1 MNLKNES
8 QTLVGEICASL
19 AAVARTADGF
29 AAPIAVLWTDV
40 EAQWLPLMPVLRA
53 ILPNL
58 FQMGRYEASVR
69 TGPAIWLKCIVD
81 RTLPE
86 APPAGEVPVLYLPRV
101 SRQELRAAGDCPPAL
116 QPLVELQFRG
126 RVWHQSNGHDWTV
139 RAFLVS
145 DEGLGLDVAADRRTE
160 DAFLRVLP
168 ILAETDARTL
178 KGRRLDAD
186 DFDKLSVQDP
196 VRDLLLWLNNAE
208 AFEATAKGSRWESF
222 RGLCQSEFRFDPDR
236 VPAAEVAGLLIR
248 AELGLDRVWNRF
260 AESPQLYPGVAKLL
274 REPAGAGQG
283 LLVLD
288 PSRDPRINERDE
300 AELRQDLQTAS
311 GLPHAQACTKV
322 LELEGRHAVRRDWA
336 WSRTEMSPWA
346 LALRPLARL
355 AQAARKPVGGATLS
369 AAAAEYATSGWECD
383 AAAMEALGRFRNGP
397 DAALVVKVVR
407 ALYEPWL
414 DGSARHFQALVAKE
428 PNEAR
433 KGVFQPAAEKDTCLL
448 FVDGLRFDLAGKL
461 AARLEARGFRVSM
474 THRLA
479 PLPTVTPT
487 AKLAATPLTD
497 GIKGGS
503 GDDFTPLIQAKS
515 GWKPVVAPL
524 LRERLEGTGVELLDA
539 NETRIPSGGEGG
551 GWTECGNVDSLGH
564 SLQGD
569 LVHQL
574 DVEVDRIAD
583 RAFSLVDSGWR
594 RVRVVTDHG
603 WLLLPGGL
611 PKVELAP
618 YLAETKWARCALVK
632 GQPDLNVPV
641 SSWHWNAE
649 VKIASPPGI
658 GAFRAG
664 ETYAHGGIS
673 PQECVVPELIVE
685 RGASAIHASIQ
696 SIEWRGMRCR
706 VRVDSN
712 EPKVRVDLRKNWKQE
727 STSIAAA
734 TKEVGPAGEV
744 SLAVPDD
751 EHEGVA
757 AFVVLLDPEGKVIA
771 SQTTCVGERA

>member
-1 MNLKNES
+1 MVKNQALLLAQRLKES
-8 QTLVGEICASL
+8 LRERGRESGDSGRP
-19 AAVARTADGF
+19 VA
-29 AAPIAVLWTDV
+29 ILWTDLTGEWTTLIGPLQAV
-40 EAQWLPLMPVLRA
+40 LPELFVLGKYDPTQR
-53 ILPNL
+53 
-58 FQMGRYEASVR
+58 R
-69 TGPAIWLKCIVD
+69 GPAIWLKCIVD
-81 RTLPE
+81 RTVPE
-86 APPAGEVPVLYLPRV
+86 APTAGVVPVLYLPRV

-145 DEGLGLDVAADRRTE
+145 DEGLALDVAADRRTE

-222 RGLCQSEFRFDPDR
+222 RGLCQSEFGFDPDR

-248 AELGLDRVWNRF
+248 AELGLDRVWSRF

-274 REPAGAGQG
+274 KEPVGAGQG

-300 AELRQDLQTAS
+300 TELRQDLQTTA
-311 GLPHAQACTKV
+311 GLPQAQACAKV
-322 LELEGRHAVRRDWA
+322 LELEGRHAVRRDWVWA
-336 WSRTEMSPWA
+336 RTDMSPWA
-346 LALRPLARL
+346 VALRPLARL

-369 AAAAEYATSGWECD
+369 AAAAEYASSGWECD

-397 DAALVVKVVR
+397 DAALLVKVVR

-414 DGSARHFQALVAKE
+414 DGSARHFQVLVAKE
-428 PNEAR
+428 PSEAR

-461 AARLEARGFRVSM
+461 AARLDARGFRVSM

-487 AKLAATPLTD
+487 AKLAATPITD
-497 GIKGGS
+497 GIKGGN

-515 GWKPVVAPL
+515 GWKPVIAPL
-524 LRERLEGTGVELLDA
+524 LRERLETSGVELLDP
-539 NETRIPSGGEGG
+539 NEIRIPAGGEGG
-551 GWTECGNVDSLGH
+551 GWTECGNVDSMGH
-564 SLQGD
+564 SLQGE

-583 RAFSLVDSGWR
+583 RAFSLIDSGWR

-618 YLAETKWARCALVK
+618 YLAETKWARCAVVK
-632 GQPDLNVPV
+632 GQPDLNIPV
-641 SSWHWNAE
+641 SPWYWNPD
-649 VKIASPPGI
+649 VQIASPPGI

-685 RGASAIHASIQ
+685 RGASATYASIQ
-696 SIEWRGMRCR
+696 SVEWRGMRCR

-712 EPKVRVDLRKNWKQE
+712 DPKVRVDLRKSWKQE

-734 TKEVGPAGEV
+734 TKEIGPAGEV
-744 SLAVPDD
+744 SMAVPDD
-751 EHEGVA
+751 AHEGAA

-771 SQTTCVGERA
+771 SQTTCVGEKP

>member
-1 MNLKNES
+1 MVKNQALLLAQRLKES
-8 QTLVGEICASL
+8 LRERGRESGDSSRP
-19 AAVARTADGF
+19 VA
-29 AAPIAVLWTDV
+29 ILWTDLTGEWTTIIGALKAV
-40 EAQWLPLMPVLRA
+40 LPELFVLGKYDPAQ
-53 ILPNL
+53 
-58 FQMGRYEASVR
+58 GR
-69 TGPAIWLKCIVD
+69 GPAIWLKCIVD
-81 RTLPE
+81 RTVPE
-86 APPAGEVPVLYLPRV
+86 APTAGVVPVLYLPRV
-101 SRQELRAAGDCPPAL
+101 SRQELRAAGDCPPSL

-145 DEGLGLDVAADRRTE
+145 DEGLALDVAADRRTE

-222 RGLCQSEFRFDPDR
+222 RGLCQSEFGFDPDR

-248 AELGLDRVWNRF
+248 AELGLDRVWSRF

-274 REPAGAGQG
+274 KEPVGAGQG

-300 AELRQDLQTAS
+300 TELRQDLQTTA
-311 GLPHAQACTKV
+311 GLPQAQACAKV
-322 LELEGRHAVRRDWA
+322 LELEGRHAVRRDWVWA
-336 WSRTEMSPWA
+336 RTDMSPWA
-346 LALRPLARL
+346 VALRPLARL

-397 DAALVVKVVR
+397 DAALLVKVVR

-428 PNEAR
+428 PSEAR

-461 AARLEARGFRVSM
+461 AARLDARGFRVSM

-487 AKLAATPLTD
+487 AKLAATPITD
-497 GIKGGS
+497 GIKGGN

-515 GWKPVVAPL
+515 GWKPVIAPL
-524 LRERLEGTGVELLDA
+524 LRERLESSGVELLDS
-539 NETRIPSGGEGG
+539 NEIRIPAGGEGG
-551 GWTECGNVDSLGH
+551 GWTECGNVDSMGH
-564 SLQGD
+564 SLQGE

-583 RAFSLVDSGWR
+583 RAFSLIDSGWR

-632 GQPDLNVPV
+632 GQPDLNIPV
-641 SSWHWNAE
+641 SPWYWNPE
-649 VKIASPPGI
+649 VQIASPPGI

-685 RGASAIHASIQ
+685 RGASATYASIQ
-696 SIEWRGMRCR
+696 SVEWRGMRCR

-712 EPKVRVDLRKNWKQE
+712 DPKVRVDLRKSWKQE

-734 TKEVGPAGEV
+734 TKEIGPAGEV
-744 SLAVPDD
+744 SMAVPDD
-751 EHEGVA
+751 AHEGAA

-771 SQTTCVGERA
+771 SQTTCVGEKP

>member
-1 MNLKNES
+1 MVNNQALLLANRLKES
-8 QTLVGEICASL
+8 LRERGRESGDSSRP
-19 AAVARTADGF
+19 VA
-29 AAPIAVLWTDV
+29 ILWTDLTGEWTTLIGALQAV
-40 EAQWLPLMPVLRA
+40 MPELFVLGKYDPAQR
-53 ILPNL
+53 
-58 FQMGRYEASVR
+58 R
-69 TGPAIWLKCIVD
+69 GPAIWLKCIVD
-81 RTLPE
+81 RTVPE
-86 APPAGEVPVLYLPRV
+86 IPPAEAVPVLYLPRV

-145 DEGLGLDVAADRRTE
+145 DEGLALDVAADRRTE

-208 AFEATAKGSRWESF
+208 AFESTAKGSRWESF
-222 RGLCQSEFRFDPDR
+222 RGLCQSEFGFDPDR

-248 AELGLDRVWNRF
+248 SELGLDRVWSRF

-274 REPAGAGQG
+274 KEPVGAGQG

-300 AELRQDLQTAS
+300 AELRQDLQTTA
-311 GLPHAQACTKV
+311 GLPQAQACAKV
-322 LELEGRHAVRRDWA
+322 LELEGRHAVRRDWVWA
-336 WSRTEMSPWA
+336 RTDMSPWA
-346 LALRPLARL
+346 VALRPLARL

-397 DAALVVKVVR
+397 DAALLVKVVR

-428 PNEAR
+428 PSEAR

-461 AARLEARGFRVSM
+461 AARLDARGFRVSM

-487 AKLAATPLTD
+487 AKLAATPITD
-497 GIKGGS
+497 GIKGGN

-515 GWKPVVAPL
+515 GWKPVIAPL
-524 LRERLEGTGVELLDA
+524 LRERLETSGVELLDP
-539 NETRIPSGGEGG
+539 NEIRIPAGGEGG
-551 GWTECGNVDSLGH
+551 GWTECGNVDSMGH
-564 SLQGD
+564 SLQGE

-583 RAFSLVDSGWR
+583 RAFSLIDSGWR

-632 GQPDLNVPV
+632 GQPDLNIPV
-641 SSWHWNAE
+641 SPWYWNPD
-649 VKIASPPGI
+649 VQIASPPGI

-685 RGASAIHASIQ
+685 RGASATYASIQ
-696 SIEWRGMRCR
+696 SVEWRGMRCR

-712 EPKVRVDLRKNWKQE
+712 DPKVRVDLRKSWKQE

-734 TKEVGPAGEV
+734 TKEIGPAGEV
-744 SLAVPDD
+744 SMAVPDD
-751 EHEGVA
+751 AHEGAA

-771 SQTTCVGERA
+771 SQTTCVGEKP